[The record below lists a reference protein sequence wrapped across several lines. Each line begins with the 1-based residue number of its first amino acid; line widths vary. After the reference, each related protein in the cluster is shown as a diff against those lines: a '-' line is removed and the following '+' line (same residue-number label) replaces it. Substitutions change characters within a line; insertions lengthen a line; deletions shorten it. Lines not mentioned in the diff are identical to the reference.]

1 MSAPL
6 LEVRDVAAEY
16 GDVPALWGIS
26 LDVGQG
32 EVVALV
38 GPNGAGKTTLMRTI
52 AGLHHPSRGAVLL
65 DGEPLHRLAAHQIVA
80 RGMVL
85 VPEGRHLFGELTV
98 LENLLLG
105 AHAAPARRRREQTL
119 GQVYEIFPLLAER
132 QHQAAS
138 TLSGGQQQML
148 AIGRALMGTPR
159 LLLLDEPSLGL
170 APIVVRT
177 IFDVVA
183 SLNRQGVTVL
193 LVEQNALLA
202 LEVANRAY
210 ILSQGRVVGA
220 GAGSALLHDEQ
231 VQRAYLGY
239 VEAGR

>member
-65 DGEPLHRLAAHQIVA
+65 DGEPLQRLAAHQIVA

-170 APIVVRT
+170 APIVVRD
-177 IFDVVA
+177 IYA
-183 SLNRQGVTVL
+183 RLPSILAQGIAL
-193 LVEQNALLA
+193 AIVEQDIAQALKA
-202 LEVANRAY
+202 AQHAY
-210 ILSQGRVVGA
+210 CLQEGRVALA
-220 GAGSALLHDEQ
+220 GASAALTREAIAN
-231 VQRAYLGY
+231 AYFG
-239 VEAGR
+239 V